1 MCVHICTHLY
11 TLARVPMYV
20 CRDVCMYKCA
30 RIYMGTCASMCK
42 GACACAQGYVSIP
55 MTIFPRLP
63 SELTQTTTQ
72 VLAELTPGS
81 QELCL
86 LINHPSRLVKGL
98 GLFWLAKLTFLCSRP
113 PSHQLWQANVRE
125 SGSPGHQVAWCPWT
139 LPGSLLFLSF
149 VLAVGGNIKPYG
161 WGF

>member
-11 TLARVPMYV
+11 MLVRVPMYV

-30 RIYMGTCASMCK
+30 RTYMGTCASMCK

-98 GLFWLAKLTFLCSRP
+98 GLFWLAKLTFLCSKP
-113 PSHQLWQANVRE
+113 PSHPLWQTNVRE
-125 SGSPGHQVAWCPWT
+125 SGSTWPPGGLVSLDA
-139 LPGSLLFLSF
+139 PGSLLFCPLCWPWEE
-149 VLAVGGNIKPYG
+149 I
-161 WGF
+161 